1 LSRQRSS
8 SGRMPYKQMRAD
20 QQRKNQQLRK
30 KARAN
35 LRIIIDM
42 PDPKTAETI
51 RDSIR
56 PETEA
61 GKGFRSKTTAITRGN
76 KVLIGITAND
86 LVALRAA
93 SNSFLHFVSVGL
105 KGVSA
110 VAPFYRGRP
119 KRVSRRRVP

>member
-1 LSRQRSS
+1 LSRQRPLS
-8 SGRMPYKQMRAD
+8 RIADKQMRVK
-20 QQRKNQQLRK
+20 QRSRNQQLK
-30 KARAN
+30 KKSRAN
-35 LRIIIDM
+35 LTIIIDM
-42 PDPKTAETI
+42 PDPKTAKSI

-61 GKGFRSKTTAITRGN
+61 GKGFRSKTTATARGN
-76 KVLIGITAND
+76 KLQIGINASD

-110 VAPFYRGRP
+110 VAPFYRGYP
-119 KRVSRRRVP
+119 KRASRRRVP

>member
-1 LSRQRSS
+1 
-8 SGRMPYKQMRAD
+8 MPDNQARAD
-20 QQRKNQQLRK
+20 QPSKNRLLRK

-35 LRIIIDM
+35 LTIIIDM
-42 PDPKTAETI
+42 PDLKTAKTI

-61 GKGFRSKTTAITRGN
+61 GKGFRSKTTATTRGN
-76 KVLIGITAND
+76 KLQIGITAND

-110 VAPFYRGRP
+110 VAPFYRGGP
-119 KRVSRRRVP
+119 KRSSRRRVP